1 MAVVGYVRVSTQKQ
15 DMDNQ
20 LNEIARAL
28 DIRKLGGARFVS
40 EMISSRK
47 EDRKIF
53 DLVDELKEGDILIT
67 TELSRLA
74 RSLMEVL
81 KIINT
86 LIEKKVRVIVIKE
99 NFDVYNDNPA
109 GMLMIHIMGA
119 FYQYERSMISMRTKE
134 AIRSKKDAGITVGR
148 TKGSKNK
155 SRKLDGKESKIKE
168 YLDKG
173 MKKTEIARMLEV
185 DRSVLYD
192 KLAEMGVKSDV

>member
-1 MAVVGYVRVSTQKQ
+1 MAVVGYVRVSTAKQ
-15 DMDNQ
+15 DMYNQ
-20 LNEIARAL
+20 IGEISRAL
-28 DIRKLGGARFVS
+28 ALRGIDGAKIIS
-40 EMISSRK
+40 EMISSKK

-53 DLVDELKEGDILIT
+53 KLIDELSDGDTLIT

-99 NFDVYNDNPA
+99 NFDICGDNPA

-134 AIRSKKDAGITVGR
+134 AIRSKREAGIAIGR
-148 TKGSKNK
+148 PGGSKNK
-155 SRKLDGKESKIKE
+155 RSKLDGRESKIKE

-173 MKKTEIARMLEV
+173 MKKTEIAKMLGVSRPTLDAALSEMEV
-185 DRSVLYD
+185 
-192 KLAEMGVKSDV
+192 

>member
-1 MAVVGYVRVSTQKQ
+1 MAVVGYVRVSTAKQ
-15 DMDNQ
+15 DIDNQ
-20 LNEIARAL
+20 IGEISRAL
-28 DIRKLGGARFVS
+28 SLRGLNDAKIIS
-40 EMISSRK
+40 EMISSKK

-53 DLVDELKEGDILIT
+53 KLIDELSDGDILIT

-86 LIEKKVRVIVIKE
+86 LIDKKVRVIVIKE
-99 NFDVYNDNPA
+99 NFDICGDNPA

-134 AIRSKKDAGITVGR
+134 AIASKREAGIEIGR
-148 TKGSKNK
+148 PNGSKGK
-155 SRKLDGKESKIKE
+155 KRKLDGKESKIKE
-168 YLDKG
+168 YLDKK
-173 MKKTEIARMLEV
+173 MKKTEIARMLDV

-192 KLAEMGVKSDV
+192 KLAEMGI